1 MLISYLAVFPHFGGK
16 HHCRY
21 SSQRAYKAGKCCQFV
36 MGVALPR
43 TLFEVDPEKVFAR
56 DYKSL
61 FCKQSEKQAAR
72 LGFTDDLRSN
82 YSENGLCE
90 RENWNSA
97 GRSLLKILFG
107 QVAKK
112 RRILLDQWSKKAI
125 EGLLKLKPPA
135 TQFASAGL
143 APPANDGYLIYGVE
157 ERKLSAGPSSLP
169 QNPLVDGMNH
179 DEKFLL
185 ISNSKEDADADET
198 DRHLKHRRSAR
209 HYARRV
215 KDSLT
220 TRVSKLICA
229 VILGLLAIIGLVTFI
244 LWLSLRPHRP
254 RIRVEDFSLPALGQ
268 GSGIENAQINFN
280 VTVRNSNQAIGIYYD
295 DAMQI
300 TLWYDDQSV
309 GTVSLLNPFF
319 QPPKNTTVVA
329 GSLAGAALNVTNQH
343 WEQFVNDVSRGLVL
357 FRLELKTTIRFK
369 VSSWNTKRH
378 RMHSNCPVGIG
389 QDGAIA
395 ANYRDK
401 ICSVY
406 FS

>member
-1 MLISYLAVFPHFGGK
+1 MDYTTH
-16 HHCRY
+16 
-21 SSQRAYKAGKCCQFV
+21 
-36 MGVALPR
+36 LP
-43 TLFEVDPEKVFAR
+43 
-56 DYKSL
+56 
-61 FCKQSEKQAAR
+61 
-72 LGFTDDLRSN
+72 
-82 YSENGLCE
+82 
-90 RENWNSA
+90 
-97 GRSLLKILFG
+97 
-107 QVAKK
+107 
-112 RRILLDQWSKKAI
+112 
-125 EGLLKLKPPA
+125 
-135 TQFASAGL
+135 
-143 APPANDGYLIYGVE
+143 IY
-157 ERKLSAGPSSLP
+157 R
-169 QNPLVDGMNH
+169 
-179 DEKFLL
+179 
-185 ISNSKEDADADET
+185 EDADAAET

-268 GSGIENAQINFN
+268 GSGIENAQVNFN

-389 QDGAIA
+389 QDGTIA